1 MVGFRNLD
9 IPLILNGK
17 EMTGRPVN
25 FKIKTGKW
33 HTAMSVRIKGG
44 FGKIFIDYTFIKKIG
59 DLSPKEIKMLGY
71 SSIEDYMSE
80 PFNKGLTMDD
90 EKLFIHWSDFK
101 PKWENIGQILAK

>member
-17 EMTGRPVN
+17 EMTGRPVD

-44 FGKIFIDYTFIKKIG
+44 FGKIFVDYTFVKKIG

-71 SSIEDYMSE
+71 SSIEEYLSE
-80 PFNKGLTMDD
+80 PYNKGLTEDN
-90 EKLFIHWSDFK
+90 EKLFIHWSKFK
-101 PKWENIGQILAK
+101 PNWKNIKQILG